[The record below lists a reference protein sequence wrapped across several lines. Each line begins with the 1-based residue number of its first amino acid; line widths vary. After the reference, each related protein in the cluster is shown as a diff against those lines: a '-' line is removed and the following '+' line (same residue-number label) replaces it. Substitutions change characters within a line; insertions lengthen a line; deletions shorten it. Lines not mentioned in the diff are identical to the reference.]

1 MIKIMSKK
9 EIINY
14 IPEENEILLR
24 VSSSL
29 PYGKENGFNKIF
41 SFGFEDLDYECSYS
55 ISNKDVSSILKIFL
69 EHSLENFV
77 FQCDYAQGRSPALA
91 LAYSMIIHKND
102 KLNIVDNY
110 PDMNKY
116 VFEKILNGYKDL
128 KEIYKND
135 EAILN
140 YLKEKEN
147 ENAN

>member
-55 ISNKDVSSILKIFL
+55 ISNEDVDAILKIFL
-69 EHSLENFV
+69 EYSLENFV
-77 FQCDYAQGRSPALA
+77 FQCDYAQGRFPALA
-91 LAYSMIIHKND
+91 LAYSIIIHKND
-102 KLNIVDNY
+102 KLNIIDNY
-110 PDMNKY
+110 PDMNNY
-116 VFEKILNGYKDL
+116 VFGKILNRYNEL
-128 KEIYKND
+128 IEIHKNNV
-135 EAILN
+135 AILN
-140 YLKEKEN
+140 YLKEKEY
-147 ENAN
+147 